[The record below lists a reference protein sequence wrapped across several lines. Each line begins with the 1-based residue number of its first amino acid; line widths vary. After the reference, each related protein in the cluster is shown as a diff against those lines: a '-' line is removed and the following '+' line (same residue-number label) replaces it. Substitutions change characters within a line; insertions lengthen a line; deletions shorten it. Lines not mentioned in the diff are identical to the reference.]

1 MATLYEYYLTGD
13 DNAYEMNGAGDRV
26 AQTFHDGVAAYIIGS
41 VKFKLYRVLSP
52 GTITVTVRTTSGG
65 EPTSTILATGTTNG
79 NTLTTD
85 TDGEWREI
93 IFTVPYALTVSTLY
107 AIVISVPG
115 ASGTN
120 KIFIRQDATT
130 ATFADG
136 EKWMSSDSESS
147 WTRKQGNSDDDCMF
161 EIYGAGV
168 LASNYPVDK
177 VYSRKLV
184 EVGDNEIWY
193 ESAADTMSVL
203 AAASN
208 DIDTT
213 KPLTI
218 VEAFQKVF
226 IANETNLKVADFINT
241 KLTVAN
247 ITTAP
252 TRGSIVTQSTGATMI
267 VDFVKSDKTEIYGY
281 TTSGTFDTTG
291 TLSGGSM
298 APEDESPSAVDEAS
312 TTPHWYDWTVYPGG
326 SAGTMPSSAYLV
338 ALYRARVILAGY
350 SAYPHMWYMPKVADP
365 FNWFYSTNP
374 LDAVN
379 GNSPTV
385 SGQVGDIIRTLIVY
399 GDDFLIFGCAN
410 SIQILTGD
418 PQSGGSIDEVSDKT
432 GIFSFTSWTRD
443 EDGNLYFFGNHGIYL
458 MAGGRS
464 KPVNITKN
472 VIPNFATDWAV
483 NPSTHR
489 VVLVYDAENRGI
501 VIVKTTL
508 ADGTCSGYFYSLD
521 TQGFYPI
528 SFANTADGIY
538 CAFDYNA
545 DDPTYRKLLFGCAD
559 GYLRKFLGTNKND
572 DYGASSTEPILSYF
586 TTIEPL
592 SQDSDKKGKLT
603 SLTVEMSGG
612 GTGGAFADSDGCSYA
627 TYAANDAETVLEKS
641 KALVAWAD
649 GQNYLIGDL
658 VTYSSVEYIC
668 IVAHL
673 SATGADTHEEPDTN
687 TTDWELA
694 TFSTGTLTGVGRKNR
709 IRDKIR
715 AAWLAIKF
723 FNNAASE
730 TFGINKIFGDVK
742 EVGKIKGK

>member
-1 MATLYEYYLTGD
+1 MASTLRQNYATGD
-13 DNAYEMNGAGDRV
+13 DTAGVVYGNAWRAQSFTVV
-26 AQTFHDGVAAYIIGS
+26 ADHSIDQVDLYLQKVLAPTGNLILEIFAVDDAYKPTGS
-41 VKFKLYRVLSP
+41 A
-52 GTITVTVRTTSGG
+52 
-65 EPTSTILATGTTNG
+65 LATKTIACSAIPAGPG
-79 NTLTTD
+79 WVAFVLD
-85 TDGEWREI
+85 AS
-93 IFTVPYALTVSTLY
+93 YASSAGIKY
-107 AIVISVPG
+107 AIVIRGPVGDGSNHISWRTDANSSPG
-115 ASGTN
+115 Y
-120 KIFIRQDATT
+120 TT
-130 ATFADG
+130 
-136 EKWMSSDSESS
+136 
-147 WTRKQGNSDDDCMF
+147 GNS
-161 EIYGAGV
+161 ITSANAGV
-168 LASNYPVDK
+168 VWTLIAANDSLFKEYGDFSVDSVTPVDK
-177 VYSRKLV
+177 TYSRKLV
-184 EVGDNEIWY
+184 TIANNELWY
-193 ESAADTMSVL
+193 ESAPDTMSEL
-203 AAASN
+203 AAAKN
-208 DIDTT
+208 DIDVTE
-213 KPLTI
+213 PLTI

-226 IANETNLKVADFINT
+226 IANGTNLKVIDFINT
-241 KLTVAN
+241 KLTIAAL
-247 ITTAP
+247 TTAP
-252 TRGSIVTQSTGATMI
+252 TRGSTVTQSTGATMI
-267 VDFVKSDKTEIYGY
+267 VDFVKTDKTEIYGY

-298 APEDESPSAVDEAS
+298 DPEDKVPSVVNQAS

-326 SAGTMPSSAYLV
+326 SAGTMPTSAYLV
-338 ALYRARVILAGY
+338 ALYRARVILAGHP
-350 SAYPHMWYMPKVADP
+350 SYPHMWYMPKVADP
-365 FNWFYSTNP
+365 YNWLYSTAP

-385 SGQVGDIIRTLIVY
+385 SGQVGDIIRTIIVY

-418 PQSGGSIDEVSDKT
+418 PQSGGSIDEASDKT

-464 KPVNITKN
+464 NPVNITKN

-483 NPSTHR
+483 NPLTHR
-489 VVLVYDAENRGI
+489 VVLAYDAENRGI
-501 VIVKTTL
+501 VIVKTVL

-528 SFANTADGIY
+528 SFGNTADGIY

-559 GYLRKFLGTNKND
+559 GYIRKFLGTNKND
-572 DYGASSTEPILSYF
+572 DVGDASSTEPILSYF

-603 SLTVEMSGG
+603 SLTIEMSGG

-627 TYAANDAETVLEKS
+627 TYVANDAETVLERS
-641 KALVAWAD
+641 QALVAWAT
-649 GQNYLIGDL
+649 GTTYAVGDL
-658 VTYSSVEYIC
+658 VTYSSIEYIC
-668 IVAHL
+668 IVAH
-673 SATGADTHEEPDTN
+673 TADDSGPPNEEPDTN
-687 TTDWELA
+687 TTDWEPA
-694 TFSTGTLTGVGRKNR
+694 TFSTGALTGVGRKNR

-723 FNNAASE
+723 FNSTVSE